1 MEIIFTPDESL
12 LRKISKKTT
21 KDNIIIFPTG
31 DKMGD
36 RFYQQQLEALGDCPG
51 NKNPKRRTRQVP
63 WTDESK
69 AEAVAMYTEQDPT
82 PETSM
87 EIVKDIADELNESP
101 NGVRMILT
109 KAGVYVK
116 KTPAAKSNGG
126 GGSTTTRVSKA
137 AAVEDL
143 TAAITDTGG
152 EVDEDIVGKLT
163 GKAAMYF
170 VGLLRKH

>member
-1 MEIIFTPDESL
+1 
-12 LRKISKKTT
+12 
-21 KDNIIIFPTG
+21 
-31 DKMGD
+31 MGD

-51 NKNPKRRTRQVP
+51 TKNPKRRAKMP

-69 AEAVAMYTEQDPT
+69 AQAVAMYEEAEPT

-87 EIVKDIADELNESP
+87 EIVKEIAEELSESP

-116 KTPAAKSNGG
+116 KTPATKSS
-126 GGSTTTRVSKA
+126 GGSTSTGGRISKA
-137 AAVEDL
+137 DAVEKL
-143 TAAITDTGG
+143 TAALTDIGA

-170 VGLLRKH
+170 AGVISQAGN